1 MVNNIEE
8 MFEKAGAVLK
18 GHFLLASGRHSPV
31 YWEKFRILQ
40 RPDYVTSLCSM
51 IAEHFRNQRIDL
63 VAGPTTGGI
72 ILAFEVARQLGTP
85 AIYAERAESGGRTFR
100 RSQTINPGERVL
112 IVDDVLTGGGSIR
125 DVITAVT
132 ALEGNVIGIG
142 VLVEQRLIDIELVD
156 RLLHNTTIYFW
167 EKMRPIFTDSR
178 KRQPP
183 DHQPLYDSAEYLY
196 NMIKQRAQQATL
208 ST

>member
-1 MVNNIEE
+1 MTNNIEE
-8 MFEKAGAVLK
+8 MFEKSGAVLK

-40 RPDYVTSLCSM
+40 RPDYVTPLCSM

-72 ILAFEVARQLGTP
+72 ILAFEVARQLGTH

-100 RSQTINPGERVL
+100 RSQTINPGERIL
-112 IVDDVLTGGGSIR
+112 LVDDVLTGGGSIR

-132 ALEGNVIGIG
+132 ALEGHVIGIG
-142 VLVEQRLIDIELVD
+142 VLVERSENSVD
-156 RLLHNTTIYFW
+156 FGV
-167 EKMRPIFTDSR
+167 
-178 KRQPP
+178 
-183 DHQPLYDSAEYLY
+183 PLFSCL
-196 NMIKQRAQQATL
+196 RVTAQQTYAPEECPL
-208 ST
+208 CAAQVPLAKPGGGK

>member
-1 MVNNIEE
+1 MTNNIEE
-8 MFEKAGAVLK
+8 MFEEMGVVLK

-40 RPDYVTSLCSM
+40 NPDYITRLCSM
-51 IAEHFRNQRIDL
+51 IADHFRSQNIDI

-72 ILAFEVARQLGTP
+72 ILAFEVARQLGTR
-85 AIYAERAESGGRTFR
+85 AVYAERAETGGRTFR

-132 ALEGNVIGIG
+132 TLQGNVIGVG
-142 VLVEQRLIDIELVD
+142 VLVERSEKSVD
-156 RLLHNTTIYFW
+156 FGV
-167 EKMRPIFTDSR
+167 
-178 KRQPP
+178 
-183 DHQPLYDSAEYLY
+183 PLFSCLRAV
-196 NMIKQRAQQATL
+196 AQQTYSPEECPQCAAQVPL
-208 ST
+208 EKPGGG